1 MSDAQLE
8 GNDNASAAEDRV
20 GGFIGDKDNA
30 GAVRWYG
37 LYSLAIGVG
46 AIPFYVI
53 FNELDYV
60 RWNSGWYFYQMAFFI
75 PVFISWL
82 MVSFFDGA
90 FMRDVFEI
98 IVTLSILGPFAGHW
112 YQLAVFYL
120 GGEGSYLDNLTFWL
134 WFAAYGAFT
143 IF

>member
-46 AIPFYVI
+46 SIPFYVI

-60 RWNSGWYFYQMAFFI
+60 RWN
-75 PVFISWL
+75 
-82 MVSFFDGA
+82 
-90 FMRDVFEI
+90 
-98 IVTLSILGPFAGHW
+98 
-112 YQLAVFYL
+112 
-120 GGEGSYLDNLTFWL
+120 
-134 WFAAYGAFT
+134 
-143 IF
+143 